1 MMKRTYLQKNTN
13 TDEQNTCE
21 FHPGENSFNEQPFVP
36 KDIQY
41 VKSFIQMKS
50 YLFIF
55 FFLLGVIMLFS
66 SCQQEENMY
75 VAYGDAIVQSF
86 KSGDSVVYA
95 TCYYAYSYE
104 KMKQASVSSTDGS
117 INIPLDSAAFRY
129 TFSYFPDTSDYKT
142 SKPSPQEFFFKVVFD
157 NGIEYEATDSLEQN
171 VMLPPVLTKN
181 QFDTIDIRLNLAWN
195 NVEYAHQYRV
205 VLENEAGEVVF
216 QSDFL
221 SASQP
226 RFSIT
231 SSSDGWFTGKIP
243 VRGEKFR
250 PVVLAYQYEKNVS
263 AFDVQ
268 SISFAREDYFSW
280 LTKID

>member
-1 MMKRTYLQKNTN
+1 M
-13 TDEQNTCE
+13 
-21 FHPGENSFNEQPFVP
+21 
-36 KDIQY
+36 
-41 VKSFIQMKS
+41 MKS
-50 YLFIF
+50 YLFILF
-55 FFLLGVIMLFS
+55 SLFGVTMLLS
-66 SCQQEENMY
+66 SCQQEDNLHI
-75 VAYGDAIVQSF
+75 AYGDAIVQSF

-104 KMKQASVSSTDGS
+104 KMKHASVSSTDGS
-117 INIPLDSAAFRY
+117 ISIPLDSTAFRY

-142 SKPSPQEFFFKVVFD
+142 NKPSPQEFVFKVVFD
-157 NGIEYEATDSLEQN
+157 NGLEYETTDTLEQN

-226 RFSIT
+226 GFSIT

-280 LTKID
+280 LIKID